1 MRSGETVPIRGISPL
16 LEGTAMKSLLSLA
29 LMAVF
34 VGSFAYAGGPVVVVE
49 DTEPVVEEKPA
60 SSVGVLPWLAVP
72 LILCIV
78 MCGPDDDGP
87 QT

>member
-1 MRSGETVPIRGISPL
+1 
-16 LEGTAMKSLLSLA
+16 MKSLSALA
-29 LMAVF
+29 LMTALLVSS
-34 VGSFAYAGGPVVVVE
+34 VQAGGPVVVVE

-78 MCGPDDDGP
+78 MCGPDDDDTP
-87 QT
+87 PP

>member
-1 MRSGETVPIRGISPL
+1 
-16 LEGTAMKSLLSLA
+16 LSALA
-29 LMAVF
+29 LTAALVASS
-34 VGSFAYAGGPVVVVE
+34 VQAGGPVVVVE

-78 MCGPDDDGP
+78 MCGPDDDDAP
-87 QT
+87 PP

>member
-1 MRSGETVPIRGISPL
+1 
-16 LEGTAMKSLLSLA
+16 MKSLSALA
-29 LMAVF
+29 LMAALVASS
-34 VGSFAYAGGPVVVVE
+34 VQAGGPVVVVE

-78 MCGPDDDGP
+78 MCGPDDGDTP
-87 QT
+87 PP

>member
-1 MRSGETVPIRGISPL
+1 
-16 LEGTAMKSLLSLA
+16 MKTLSSLA
-29 LMAVF
+29 LVAAF
-34 VGSFAYAGGPVVVVE
+34 VASSVQAGGPVVVIE

-78 MCGPDDDGP
+78 MCGSDDDP
-87 QT
+87 PPP

>member
-1 MRSGETVPIRGISPL
+1 MKAL
-16 LEGTAMKSLLSLA
+16 TALA
-29 LMAVF
+29 LSAALVA
-34 VGSFAYAGGPVVVVE
+34 SSALAGGPVVVVE

-78 MCGPDDDGP
+78 MCGPDDDTP
-87 QT
+87 PP

>member
-1 MRSGETVPIRGISPL
+1 M
-16 LEGTAMKSLLSLA
+16 
-29 LMAVF
+29 
-34 VGSFAYAGGPVVVVE
+34 VE

-78 MCGPDDDGP
+78 MCGPDDDDTP
-87 QT
+87 PP

>member
-1 MRSGETVPIRGISPL
+1 MKAL
-16 LEGTAMKSLLSLA
+16 TALA
-29 LMAVF
+29 LSAALVA
-34 VGSFAYAGGPVVVVE
+34 SSALAGGPVVVVE

-78 MCGPDDDGP
+78 MCGPDDDP
-87 QT
+87 PPP